1 METKNITQQEKE
13 NDSDTLRKIE
23 EKTIFTKKYIL
34 LEKTKSLYTLLIP
47 LLNRFPKEAKFVL
60 RVQIEESALNIIKKL
75 ISKNYS
81 ETNEKRREITREII
95 SEIHLLSIL
104 IQQATSFKYIS
115 YQNYERLFGLIRE
128 INAMSI
134 SQYKNLGGTNENL

>member
-13 NDSDTLRKIE
+13 DDSGILKRIE
-23 EKTIFTKKYIL
+23 EKTIFTTKYIL

-60 RVQIEESALNIIKKL
+60 RVQIEESVLNIIKKL

-81 ETNEKRREITREII
+81 ETDEKRREIMKGTI

-115 YQNYERLFGLIRE
+115 YQNYERLFSLIKE
-128 INAMSI
+128 INAISI
-134 SQYKNLGGTNENL
+134 SQYKNLGGKE

>member
-13 NDSDTLRKIE
+13 DDSGILKRIE
-23 EKTIFTKKYIL
+23 EKTIFTTKYIL

-60 RVQIEESALNIIKKL
+60 RVQIEESVLNIIKKL

-81 ETNEKRREITREII
+81 ETDEKRREIMKETI

-115 YQNYERLFGLIRE
+115 YQNYERLFSLIKE

-134 SQYKNLGGTNENL
+134 SQYKNLGGKE